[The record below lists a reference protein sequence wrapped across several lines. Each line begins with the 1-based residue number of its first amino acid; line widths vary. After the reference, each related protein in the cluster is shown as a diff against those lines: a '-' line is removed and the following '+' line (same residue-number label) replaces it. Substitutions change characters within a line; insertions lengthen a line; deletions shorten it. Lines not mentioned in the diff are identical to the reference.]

1 MADKDTGA
9 KPDAS
14 PLRAVKGMND
24 ILPPDSWRWEWLENK
39 LRLLMARYGY
49 QNARTPIVEPTALFV
64 RGLGEVTDIV
74 EKEMYSFVDAM
85 NDDRLSLRPE
95 NTAGVVRAVNEH
107 SLLHDGGKRLFYIG
121 PMFRHERPQKGRY
134 RQFHQAG
141 AEALGYPGPDV
152 DAELILMCRALWHEL
167 GLAEGRDVR
176 LDLNC
181 LGQADERRA
190 HRAALVA
197 YFEQRADQL
206 DEDSRR
212 RLHSNPLRIL
222 DSKSPAMQALI
233 DGAPRIIDLLGEA
246 SRTHFEGLCAVLD
259 GVGLQYR
266 INPRL
271 VRGLDYYNLT
281 VFEWVTER
289 LGAQGTLCGGGRYD
303 PLIEQLGGKPAPAV
317 GWAIGLER
325 LLLLLDEV
333 GAVPKAP
340 VPAAY
345 AVIPDARLLP
355 AAMAIIEALRA
366 RGVSVL
372 MHPGQGSMK
381 SQFKRADASGA
392 SHALVFGHDE
402 IERGFVSIKPLRD
415 PLASQHTRA
424 LSDLPAWAG
433 ELLPTA

>member
-1 MADKDTGA
+1 MA
-9 KPDAS
+9 
-14 PLRAVKGMND
+14 
-24 ILPPDSWRWEWLENK
+24 
-39 LRLLMARYGY
+39 
-49 QNARTPIVEPTALFV
+49 
-64 RGLGEVTDIV
+64 
-74 EKEMYSFVDAM
+74 
-85 NDDRLSLRPE
+85 
-95 NTAGVVRAVNEH
+95 H
-107 SLLHDGGKRLFYIG
+107 
-121 PMFRHERPQKGRY
+121 
-134 RQFHQAG
+134 
-141 AEALGYPGPDV
+141 
-152 DAELILMCRALWHEL
+152 
-167 GLAEGRDVR
+167 LA
-176 LDLNC
+176 C
-181 LGQADERRA
+181 
-190 HRAALVA
+190 
-197 YFEQRADQL
+197 
-206 DEDSRR
+206 
-212 RLHSNPLRIL
+212 
-222 DSKSPAMQALI
+222 I
-233 DGAPRIIDLLGEA
+233 DHLGEA
-246 SRTHFEGLCAVLD
+246 SRAHFQGLCEVLD

-289 LGAQGTLCGGGRYD
+289 LGAQGTICGGGRYD

-340 VPAAY
+340 VPDAY

-355 AAMAIIEALRA
+355 AALGTIEALRA

-392 SHALVFGHDE
+392 SHALVFGQDE
-402 IERGFVSIKPLRD
+402 VERGFVSIKPLRD